1 MGSVKTVRQL
11 AEPRLAQGQATAGLR
26 LGLAVWN
33 TLVLALALTGCQR
46 EAAVPWQQAVL
57 SPAALEIIAYPPFLV
72 DTATAAIYRQQ
83 GLAFR
88 QQEDLERAIATLKIA
103 AALDP
108 RYPDGQ
114 VLLGWTQHLAGFAAP
129 AVAALQTALAHSPD
143 HVPALNALGI
153 VYLVDGQLEAAVATH
168 TRAAELEPG
177 NEIAHYNLSLAYQR
191 LGQGDEAIAAA
202 QTATELEP
210 GNPHPWVAL
219 ALAYWSADNRAQATA
234 NYRQALSLDSR
245 YTSRDYLDHL
255 EQAGFSPD
263 QIEAT
268 EAIRQATGL

>member
-1 MGSVKTVRQL
+1 MGNV
-11 AEPRLAQGQATAGLR
+11 
-26 LGLAVWN
+26 LGWVIC
-33 TLVLALALTGCQR
+33 TALALVGCQR
-46 EAAVPWQQAVL
+46 EAAVLWQSTTL
-57 SPAALEIIAYPPFLV
+57 SSEALENLAYPPFLV
-72 DTATAAIYRQQ
+72 DAAIASRYRQE

-88 QQEDLERAIATLKIA
+88 QQGDMERAIATLKIA

-108 RYPDGQ
+108 RNPEGQ

-129 AVAALQTALAHSPD
+129 AIAALQTALDYSPD

-153 VYLVDGQLEAAVATH
+153 VYLVDGQLEAAVETH
-168 TRAAELEPG
+168 TRASELEPG

-191 LGQGDEAIAAA
+191 LGQVEQAIAAA
-202 QTATELEP
+202 KAATELEP

-219 ALAYWSADNRAQATA
+219 ALAHWSAEDSTQAIA
-234 NYRQALSLDSR
+234 NYRQALDLDGR

-255 EQAGFSPD
+255 AQAGFSPE

-268 EAIRQATGL
+268 EEIRQAAGL

>member
-1 MGSVKTVRQL
+1 MKTVWKL
-11 AEPRLAQGQATAGLR
+11 AEPGLAQGQATAGLR
-26 LGLAVWN
+26 LGRAVWN

-46 EAAVPWQQAVL
+46 EVAVPWQQAIL
-57 SPAALEIIAYPPFLV
+57 SPAALDTIAYPPFLI
-72 DTATAAIYRQQ
+72 DAAGAAIYRQR

-88 QQEDLERAIATLKIA
+88 QQGNFERAIATLKIA

-108 RYPDGQ
+108 RHAEGQ

-129 AVAALQTALAHSPD
+129 AIAALQTALAHSPD

-153 VYLVDGQLEAAVATH
+153 VYLVDGQLEAAVETH
-168 TRAAELEPG
+168 TRAVELQPS

-191 LGQGDEAIAAA
+191 LGQGDEAIASA

-219 ALAYWSADNRAQATA
+219 ALAYWSAGNAAQATTT
-234 NYRQALSLDSR
+234 YRQALGLDSR
-245 YTSRDYLDHL
+245 YSSRDYLDHL

-263 QIEAT
+263 QIAAT
-268 EAIRQATGL
+268 AAIRQAAGL

>member
-1 MGSVKTVRQL
+1 MKAVGERAALGLS
-11 AEPRLAQGQATAGLR
+11 PNQATPGLR
-26 LGLAVWN
+26 LCRAVWN
-33 TLVLALALTGCQR
+33 TLVLALTLTGCQR
-46 EAAVPWQQAVL
+46 EVAVPWQRAVL

-72 DTATAAIYRQQ
+72 DAAGAAIYRQQ

-88 QQEDLERAIATLKIA
+88 QQGNFERAIATLKIA

-108 RYPDGQ
+108 RYPEGQ
-114 VLLGWTQHLAGFAAP
+114 VLLGWTQHLAGFTAP
-129 AVAALQTALAHSPD
+129 AIAALQTALAHSPD
-143 HVPALNALGI
+143 HLPALNALGI
-153 VYLVDGQLEAAVATH
+153 VYLVDGQLEAAVETH
-168 TRAAELEPG
+168 TRAVELQPS

-202 QTATELEP
+202 QTATVLEP

-219 ALAYWSADNRAQATA
+219 ALAHWSTGDAAQATA
-234 NYRQALSLDSR
+234 TYRQALGLDSR

-263 QIEAT
+263 QIETT
-268 EAIRQATGL
+268 ETIRQAVGR

>member
-1 MGSVKTVRQL
+1 ML
-11 AEPRLAQGQATAGLR
+11 AEPGLAPNHATAGLR
-26 LGLAVWN
+26 LGRAVWN
-33 TLVLALALTGCQR
+33 TLVLGSALALAGCQR
-46 EAAVPWQQAVL
+46 AAAVPWQQAIF
-57 SPAALEIIAYPPFLV
+57 SPATLETIAYPPFLV
-72 DTATAAIYRQQ
+72 DAAGAAIYRQQ

-88 QQEDLERAIATLKIA
+88 QQGDLERAIATLKIA

-108 RYPDGQ
+108 RHPDGQ
-114 VLLGWTQHLAGFAAP
+114 VLLGWTQHLAGNAIP
-129 AVAALQTALAHSPD
+129 ATAVLQTALTHSPD
-143 HVPALNALGI
+143 HLPALNALGI
-153 VYLVDGQLEAAVATH
+153 VYLVDGQLEAAIATH
-168 TRAAELEPG
+168 TRAVELQPD

-219 ALAYWSADNRAQATA
+219 ALAFWSAGDRAQATA
-234 NYRQALSLDSR
+234 NYRQALSLDGR

-268 EAIRQATGL
+268 EAIRQAAGL

>member
-1 MGSVKTVRQL
+1 MGKVFGWVFCT
-11 AEPRLAQGQATAGLR
+11 
-26 LGLAVWN
+26 
-33 TLVLALALTGCQR
+33 ALALVGCQR
-46 EAAVPWQQAVL
+46 EAVVPWQATTL
-57 SPAALEIIAYPPFLV
+57 STEAMENLALPPFLA
-72 DTATAAIYRQQ
+72 DTQAAARYRQE

-88 QQEDLERAIATLKIA
+88 QQGDLERAIATLKIA

-108 RYPDGQ
+108 RNPEGQ

-129 AVAALQTALAHSPD
+129 AIAALQTALSYSPE

-153 VYLVDGQLEAAVATH
+153 VYLVDGQLEAAVETH
-168 TRAAELEPG
+168 TRAAELAPN

-191 LGQGDEAIAAA
+191 LGQGEQAIAEA

-210 GNPHPWVAL
+210 GNPHTWVAL
-219 ALAYWSADNRAQATA
+219 ALAHWSAGDSTQATA

-255 EQAGFSPD
+255 EQAGFSQE
-263 QIEAT
+263 QIETT
-268 EAIRQATGL
+268 EEIRQAAGL

>member
-1 MGSVKTVRQL
+1 M
-11 AEPRLAQGQATAGLR
+11 
-26 LGLAVWN
+26 
-33 TLVLALALTGCQR
+33 ALAGCQR
-46 EAAVPWQQAVL
+46 EATVPWQSTTL
-57 SPAALEIIAYPPFLV
+57 SPEALENLALPMFLV
-72 DTATAAIYRQQ
+72 DAQAAARYRQE

-88 QQEDLERAIATLKIA
+88 QQGDMERAIATLKIA

-108 RYPDGQ
+108 RNPEGQ

-129 AVAALQTALAHSPD
+129 AVDALQTALSYSPE

-153 VYLVDGQLEAAVATH
+153 VYLVDGQLEAAVDTH
-168 TRAAELEPG
+168 TRAAELKPD

-191 LGQGDEAIAAA
+191 LGQGEQAIAAA

-219 ALAYWSADNRAQATA
+219 ALAHWSAENSTEATA
-234 NYRQALSLDSR
+234 NYRQALGLDSR

-255 EQAGFSPD
+255 EQAGFSQE
-263 QIEAT
+263 QIAAT
-268 EAIRQATGL
+268 EEIRQASGL

>member
-1 MGSVKTVRQL
+1 MRKL
-11 AEPRLAQGQATAGLR
+11 AEPGLTPSHATAGLR
-26 LGLAVWN
+26 LGRAVWN
-33 TLVLALALTGCQR
+33 TLVLVALALAGCQR
-46 EAAVPWQQAVL
+46 EAAVPWQRAVL
-57 SPAALEIIAYPPFLV
+57 APATLETIAYPPFLV
-72 DTATAAIYRQQ
+72 DAAGAAIYRQQ

-88 QQEDLERAIATLKIA
+88 QQGDLERAIATLKIA

-108 RYPDGQ
+108 QNLDGQ

-129 AVAALQTALAHSPD
+129 ATVALQTALAHSPD

-153 VYLVDGQLEAAVATH
+153 VYLVDGQLEAAVETH
-168 TRAAELEPG
+168 TRAVELQPS

-191 LGQGDEAIAAA
+191 LGQGNEAIAAA

-219 ALAYWSADNRAQATA
+219 ALAHWSAGNAAQATA
-234 NYRQALSLDSR
+234 TYRHALGLDGR
-245 YTSRDYLDHL
+245 YTSRDYLNHL
-255 EQAGFSPD
+255 EQAGFSPN

-268 EAIRQATGL
+268 ETIRQAAGL

>member
-1 MGSVKTVRQL
+1 MLWENWGKL
-11 AEPRLAQGQATAGLR
+11 AEPGLAQGQATARLR

-33 TLVLALALTGCQR
+33 TLGLALALAGCQR
-46 EAAVPWQQAVL
+46 SVAVPWQRAVL
-57 SPAALEIIAYPPFLV
+57 SPAALETIAYPPFLV
-72 DTATAAIYRQQ
+72 DAAGAAIYRQR

-88 QQEDLERAIATLKIA
+88 QQGNFEQAIATLKIA

-108 RYPDGQ
+108 RHPEGQ
-114 VLLGWTQHLAGFAAP
+114 VLLGWTQHLAGNAIPAAT
-129 AVAALQTALAHSPD
+129 ALQTALTHSPD

-168 TRAAELEPG
+168 TRAVELQPD

-191 LGQGDEAIAAA
+191 LGRGEEAIAAA

-219 ALAYWSADNRAQATA
+219 ALAYWSAGNASQATA
-234 NYRQALSLDSR
+234 TYRQALGLDSR

-263 QIEAT
+263 QIAAT
-268 EAIRQATGL
+268 ETIRQAVGR

>member
-1 MGSVKTVRQL
+1 MGKTCYWILL
-11 AEPRLAQGQATAGLR
+11 A
-26 LGLAVWN
+26 
-33 TLVLALALTGCQR
+33 ALALVGCQR
-46 EAAVPWQQAVL
+46 EGAVPWRQASL
-57 SPAALEIIAYPPFLV
+57 SAAALDTLTYPPFLV
-72 DTATAAIYRQQ
+72 DAATAARYRQE

-88 QQEDLERAIATLKIA
+88 QQGDFERAIATLKIA

-108 RYPDGQ
+108 RNPEGQ

-129 AVAALQTALAHSPD
+129 AVDALQTALHHNPD

-153 VYLVDGQLEAAVATH
+153 VYLVSGQLDAAVETH
-168 TRAAELEPG
+168 RRAAILKPN

-191 LGQGDEAIAAA
+191 LGQQEQAIAEA

-219 ALAYWSADNRAQATA
+219 ALAYWSAGDRAQAIA
-234 NYRQALSLDSR
+234 NYRQALALDGRYSSR
-245 YTSRDYLDHL
+245 AYLDHL

-263 QIEAT
+263 QIAAT
-268 EAIRQATGL
+268 EAIRQAVGL

>member
-1 MGSVKTVRQL
+1 MGKVSGWIL
-11 AEPRLAQGQATAGLR
+11 CTA
-26 LGLAVWN
+26 
-33 TLVLALALTGCQR
+33 LVLAGCQR
-46 EAAVPWQQAVL
+46 ETAVPWQSAIL
-57 SPAALEIIAYPPFLV
+57 STEALDNLALPTFLV
-72 DTATAAIYRQQ
+72 DVATAARYRQE

-88 QQEDLERAIATLKIA
+88 QQGDMERAIATLKIA

-108 RYPDGQ
+108 RNPEGQ

-129 AVAALQTALAHSPD
+129 AVSALQTALSYSPE

-153 VYLVDGQLEAAVATH
+153 VYLVDGQLEAAVETH
-168 TRAAELEPG
+168 TRAAELEPR

-191 LGQGDEAIAAA
+191 LGQVEQAVAEA

-219 ALAYWSADNRAQATA
+219 ALAHWSAENNAEAIA
-234 NYRQALSLDSR
+234 NYRQALAIDSR

-255 EQAGFSPD
+255 EQAGFSQE

-268 EAIRQATGL
+268 EEIRQAAGL